1 VVAVQGWSGEAR
13 TAFTELYDECMTQAT
28 SLLREVGAFH
38 VDAVSVSGEVVGVHD
53 QLQLAGWAGRA
64 VEVGFAVDAVQ
75 AGLDPLTDL
84 ATAVAQGGARV
95 ALRGIAAGLERAV
108 LRSVTMVASRRA
120 ALAAVRR
127 FAGCTAPRVQ
137 AALAADLAVSA
148 LLGLDVDPRG
158 AAESTAIAAVLPGGL
173 GLTERAAAHRIA
185 AMFPRGLNLR
195 AHEGEG
201 LGHGASRHVVRK
213 AQELAARLD
222 REPRTRASSG
232 FVGQQSAR
240 RAVVAALGADLDEIE
255 AWYAS
260 GGRLRAFESSLPRG
274 CVTAGYSRASP
285 GGAVT
290 RVDPAQLT
298 NVRIVL
304 MRQGDEVIIRSASPS
319 PGKAWLTEHT
329 VSDQHEHEAILNYTT
344 FAHGQDAEQLME
356 EVDPDQRLRMWARDN
371 PAFAATA
378 SRLLTAWRTWDVD
391 DAWLAEFVVSND
403 VNDWRLTPFTI
414 RQWLG
419 DQAAIINDELKRAR
433 P

>member
-1 VVAVQGWSGEAR
+1 MEATGAFAGQVEVLQLELTYGARSLAGARVVAVQGWSGEAQ

-38 VDAVSVSGEVVGVHD
+38 ADAVSVSGEVVGVHD

-255 AWYAS
+255 TWYAS

-304 MRQGDEVIIRSASPS
+304 MRQGDEVIIRSAFPV
-319 PGKAWLTEHT
+319 PRQGM
-329 VSDQHEHEAILNYTT
+329 
-344 FAHGQDAEQLME
+344 AHGAHSE
-356 EVDPDQRLRMWARDN
+356 
-371 PAFAATA
+371 
-378 SRLLTAWRTWDVD
+378 
-391 DAWLAEFVVSND
+391 
-403 VNDWRLTPFTI
+403 
-414 RQWLG
+414 
-419 DQAAIINDELKRAR
+419 
-433 P
+433 